1 MRYRSKLNKEEFLE
15 IEQEIYDMFSDD
27 VVKINVQNRFN
38 QLRDDNMSPLT
49 FMHNLLRTMNTINNI
64 ARDEALTKI
73 VETHEY
79 KKYKERNM
87 NEDTLREPT

>member
-1 MRYRSKLNKEEFLE
+1 MRYRSKLNREEFLE

-27 VVKINVQNRFN
+27 VVKFNVQKRFN

-64 ARDEALTKI
+64 PRDVALTKI

-79 KKYKERNM
+79 KKYKERNI
-87 NEDTLREPT
+87 NEDNVRKNT